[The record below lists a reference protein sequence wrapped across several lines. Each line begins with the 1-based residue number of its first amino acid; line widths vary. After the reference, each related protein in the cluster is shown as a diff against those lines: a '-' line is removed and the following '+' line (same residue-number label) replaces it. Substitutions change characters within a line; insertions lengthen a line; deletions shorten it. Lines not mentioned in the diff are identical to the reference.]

1 MTSNPFVV
9 DPREPD
15 LPARQGP
22 PPLTTR
28 PSTENPYPHQQLTQ
42 TAPAELQER
51 LFRRAAT
58 LPGVTVGDSCV
69 SVPGA
74 RAFHLDEALAGGPEA
89 AFQCARE
96 FAHLHPPGD
105 GSLHL
110 TLPPSVHADARAKGW
125 GEPHPISGTMLL
137 FGPRD
142 EPELETV
149 WQILLVSYRYALGD
163 LGSEV

>member
-1 MTSNPFVV
+1 MTDGFVV
-9 DPREPD
+9 DPRNPSV
-15 LPARQGP
+15 PRRHGP
-22 PPLTTR
+22 PPVTTR
-28 PSTENPYPHQQLTQ
+28 PSPENPFPHQQLTQ

-51 LFRRAAT
+51 LYRRAAS
-58 LPGVTVGDSCV
+58 LAGVTVRDSCV

-74 RAFHLDEALAGGPEA
+74 RAFHLDEEMALGPDA

-110 TLPPSVHADARAKGW
+110 TLPAEVHGDVRAKGW

-142 EPELETV
+142 EAELETV
-149 WQILLVSYRYALGD
+149 WQILLVSYRYAVGD
-163 LGSEV
+163 LGPD